1 MFDLRG
7 DVLNLVVNV
16 LDEAVMGD
24 GSLCGREHGL
34 FLGEENVL
42 LVLGEVALQEG
53 LGETDMLNL
62 RMSELSGAE
71 HALRYGDV
79 IAAEECLIAGAACAL
94 GTGVK
99 GAVNG
104 FACGSIERIKADGAG
119 HICSCWCWCW

>member
-42 LVLGEVALQEG
+42 LVLCEVALQEG
-53 LGETDMLNL
+53 LGETEMLNL
-62 RMSELSGAE
+62 RMSELSVAE
-71 HALRYGDV
+71 HALGYGDV

-99 GAVNG
+99 GAANG

-119 HICSCWCWCW
+119 HICSCWCL